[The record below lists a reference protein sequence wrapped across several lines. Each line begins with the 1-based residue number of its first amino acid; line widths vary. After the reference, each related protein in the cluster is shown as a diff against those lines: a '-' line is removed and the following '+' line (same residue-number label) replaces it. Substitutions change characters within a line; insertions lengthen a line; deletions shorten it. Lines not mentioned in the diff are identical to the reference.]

1 MSSDVRSLLKGLIAS
16 NNGNGYVFNYFSYF
30 KKDFVPVK
38 NIHIA
43 FSNACKR
50 AKITDLQFRDLRRT
64 FSSRLHE
71 LNTDPLLI
79 QRLLRHSSF
88 RISEEVY
95 IQSSMEL
102 MKDASEKLCQKSI

>member
-1 MSSDVRSLLKGLIAS
+1 MSSDVRNLLKGLIAN
-16 NNGNGYVFNYFSYF
+16 NNGSRYVFNYFNHS
-30 KKDFVPVK
+30 KNDFVPVK
-38 NIHIA
+38 SIYIA
-43 FSNACKR
+43 FSSACKR
-50 AKITDLQFRDLRRT
+50 AKISGLQFRDLRRT

-102 MKDASEKLCQKSI
+102 MKNASEKLCQKSI